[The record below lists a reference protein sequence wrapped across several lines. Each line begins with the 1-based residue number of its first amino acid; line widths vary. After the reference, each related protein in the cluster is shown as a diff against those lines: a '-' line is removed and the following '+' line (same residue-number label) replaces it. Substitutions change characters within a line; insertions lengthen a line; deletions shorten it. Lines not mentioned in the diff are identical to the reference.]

1 METNVFF
8 SIAKKEIMDNIRNK
22 WIIIISVMFALLT
35 LVVSYFG
42 SIFSQGWQ
50 DLGGTIATMM
60 AFVEY
65 LIPIIALMLGYATII
80 GEIERGSMSS
90 LLSLSVTRF
99 EIILGKYL
107 GLAAVLAFTILV
119 GFGVAGLV
127 IAANVSNVNYI
138 EYLIFI
144 GATIMFGLIFLSISL
159 FFSTLFK
166 KRSSAIGGA
175 VLIWFS
181 FLFIIP
187 IIFTGV
193 LVAIAGLDK
202 LMVGSV
208 PNWYYGLELFNPVSV
223 YSYVISL
230 NVVPLNQIAQQNN
243 TVTSIYPSFI
253 SNWLLVPILI
263 IWIIVFFFLAYWR
276 FNKQDI

>member
-1 METNVFF
+1 MQTNVFL

-22 WIIIISVMFALLT
+22 WIIIVSVMFALLT

-42 SIFSQGWQ
+42 SIFSHGWQ

-60 AFVEY
+60 TFVEY

-127 IAANVSNVNYI
+127 IAANVTNVNYI

-144 GATIMFGLIFLSISL
+144 CATILYGLIFLSISL

-175 VLIWFS
+175 VLIWFA

-187 IIFTGV
+187 IVFTGV
-193 LVAIAGLDK
+193 LVASIGLDK

-230 NVVPLNQIAQQNN
+230 NVVPLNQIAQQNS
-243 TVTSIYPSFI
+243 TVTITYPSFI
-253 SNWLLVPILI
+253 SNWLILPILL
-263 IWIIVFFFLAYWR
+263 IWITVFFFLAYWR
-276 FNKQDI
+276 FKKQDI

>member
-1 METNVFF
+1 MKTDVII

-22 WIIIISVMFALLT
+22 WIILVSVMFALLT
-35 LVVSYFG
+35 LAVSYFG
-42 SIFSQGWQ
+42 SVGSTGWQ
-50 DLGGTIATMM
+50 DLGGTIVIMIV
-60 AFVEY
+60 FVEY

-99 EIILGKYL
+99 EITLGKFL

-127 IAANVSNVNYI
+127 IAANVTNVNYI
-138 EYLIFI
+138 AYLIFI
-144 GATIMFGLIFLSISL
+144 GATIIYGLIFLSISL

-187 IIFTGV
+187 IVLTGV
-193 LVAIAGLDK
+193 LDK
-202 LMVGSV
+202 LMVGL
-208 PNWYYGLELFNPVSV
+208 NWYYGLDVINPVSA
-223 YSYVISL
+223 YFYFIAL

-253 SNWLLVPILI
+253 SNWVLVPILI

-276 FNKQDI
+276 FKKQDI

>member
-1 METNVFF
+1 MKTNVFF

-42 SIFSQGWQ
+42 SIFSHGWQ
-50 DLGGTIATMM
+50 DLGGTIAAMM
-60 AFVEY
+60 TFVEY

-80 GEIERGSMSS
+80 GEIDRGSMSS

-99 EIILGKYL
+99 EITLGKYL

-127 IAANVSNVNYI
+127 IAANVTNVNYI

-144 GATIMFGLIFLSISL
+144 GATILYGLIFLSISL

-181 FLFIIP
+181 FLFILP
-187 IIFTGV
+187 IVFTGV
-193 LVAIAGLDK
+193 LVAITGLDQ
-202 LMVGSV
+202 LMVGSI

-230 NVVPLNQIAQQNN
+230 NVVPLNQIAQQNS
-243 TVTSIYPSFI
+243 TITSTYPSFI
-253 SNWLLVPILI
+253 SNWLIVPILI
-263 IWIIVFFFLAYWR
+263 IWILVFFFLAYWR

>member
-50 DLGGTIATMM
+50 DLGGTIAAMM
-60 AFVEY
+60 TFVEY

-90 LLSLSVTRF
+90 LLSLSITRF

-187 IIFTGV
+187 IVFTGV
-193 LVAIAGLDK
+193 LVAIAGLDN

-253 SNWLLVPILI
+253 SNWLLIPILI

>member
-1 METNVFF
+1 MKTNVFF

-50 DLGGTIATMM
+50 DLGGTIAAMM
-60 AFVEY
+60 TFVEY

-90 LLSLSVTRF
+90 LLSLSITRF

-127 IAANVSNVNYI
+127 IAVNVTNVNYI

-193 LVAIAGLDK
+193 LVAIAGLDN

-243 TVTSIYPSFI
+243 TITSTYPSFI
-253 SNWLLVPILI
+253 SNWVLVPILI

>member
-1 METNVFF
+1 MKTNVFF

-42 SIFSQGWQ
+42 SIFSHGWQ

-60 AFVEY
+60 TFVEY

-99 EIILGKYL
+99 EITLGKYL

-127 IAANVSNVNYI
+127 IAANITNVNYI

-144 GATIMFGLIFLSISL
+144 GATILYGLIFLSISL

-187 IIFTGV
+187 IVFTGV
-193 LVAIAGLDK
+193 LVAITGLDQ
-202 LMVGSV
+202 LMVGSI

-230 NVVPLNQIAQQNN
+230 NVVPLNQIAQQNS
-243 TVTSIYPSFI
+243 TITSTYPSFI
-253 SNWLLVPILI
+253 SNWLIVPILI
-263 IWIIVFFFLAYWR
+263 IWILIFFFLAYWR

>member
-1 METNVFF
+1 MRTNVFF

-22 WIIIISVMFALLT
+22 WIIIVSVMFALLT

-42 SIFSQGWQ
+42 SIFSHGWQ
-50 DLGGTIATMM
+50 DLGGTIAAMM
-60 AFVEY
+60 TFVEY

-99 EIILGKYL
+99 EITLGKYL

-127 IAANVSNVNYI
+127 IAANVTNVNYI

-144 GATIMFGLIFLSISL
+144 GATIIYGLIFLSISL

-187 IIFTGV
+187 IVFTGV
-193 LVAIAGLDK
+193 LVASIGLDK

-230 NVVPLNQIAQQNN
+230 NVVPLNQIAQQNS
-243 TVTSIYPSFI
+243 TVTITYPSFI
-253 SNWLLVPILI
+253 SNWLLLLILI
-263 IWIIVFFFLAYWR
+263 IWITAFFFLAYWR
-276 FNKQDI
+276 FNKKDI

>member
-1 METNVFF
+1 MKTNVFF

-127 IAANVSNVNYI
+127 IAANVTNVNYI

-144 GATIMFGLIFLSISL
+144 AATIMFGLIFLSISL

-181 FLFIIP
+181 FLFILP

-243 TVTSIYPSFI
+243 TITSIYPSFI